1 MNPDYLIYC
10 KESEEKGIGV
20 KYSVPGRTP
29 WRQIKIKRNGKS
41 KTRWVHKKY
50 PITPRTKIHFYKYQK
65 NTTAEE
71 IKRLEELCG
80 SNDTYYVLHD
90 INLNTIGRLKVGSL
104 VNTVNHSTTPNC
116 AWKNGYLVAIRK
128 IEHGEFLSVNYGN
141 TEFGKRIK
149 IDEQKEKIKQKNIKK
164 ITEQVR
170 KEAKNNGGYIRNKS
184 NGRFASYKKEI
195 EKRLKNNK

>member
-1 MNPDYLIYC
+1 MIVKDPD
-10 KESEEKGIGV
+10 EVHGEKNIRRRV
-20 KYSVPGRTP
+20 NVNSFLRKDPYISVQEFILWSMKKTFSLN
-29 WRQIKIKRNGKS
+29 IK
-41 KTRWVHKKY
+41 
-50 PITPRTKIHFYKYQK
+50 K

-71 IKRLEELCG
+71 IKRLEECG
-80 SNDTYYVLHD
+80 SNDKYYVLHN

-116 AWKNGYLVAIRK
+116 EWKNGYLVAIRK